1 MGISPVLL
9 VLCAIFLFICA
20 FIVPILLY
28 LRQVAMKADITDAI
42 HKVELMNR
50 DYSGIL
56 TENATLK
63 QSIADV
69 TGKLQAAEIR
79 AISTEETI
87 RALAN
92 KMNSRERVERKRHKE
107 EAEEKE
113 VVEPSLEEMY
123 PQLELPFAGQSQT
136 AQSQPLKRQFGVIK

>member
-50 DYSGIL
+50 DYSQIL
-56 TENATLK
+56 TDNTALNQK
-63 QSIADV
+63 VADV
-69 TGKLQAAEIR
+69 IGKLDASNIR

-92 KMNSRERVERKRHKE
+92 KMNSRERVERKRQEKE
-107 EAEEKE
+107 ETEEKE
-113 VVEPSLEEMY
+113 VQPALEDVY
-123 PQLELPFAGQSQT
+123 PQMELPLYNEQQVAPS
-136 AQSQPLKRQFGVIK
+136 SPLKRQFGVIK